1 MEFNEGERRSAPPAR
16 RDLDEVHGSRS
27 VAGGRDVG
35 TERPEH
41 EQGSRSRY
49 PGHIPRG
56 IRMVILSLKAAAFSL
71 AKMAKSLPT
80 TTSSGTAA
88 LLSLNSLTVLSLLSM
103 GYS

>member
-56 IRMVILSLKAAAFSL
+56 TRVVSIVVSDKNGHPLAQGSGFLISKDGQVVTDYHVIRNGGSAVIKF
-71 AKMAKSLPT
+71 PD
-80 TTSSGTAA
+80 G
-88 LLSLNSLTVLSLLSM
+88 
-103 GYS
+103 